1 MSDYLPRLGKL
12 FAALLSI
19 FCSCAVSAQKIAGPS
34 QPFNVGNSTAFDRL
48 ALPDEAEIIRLF
60 IDTEIKQR
68 DALNQH
74 TFRRDV
80 VLQTIGR
87 NGQVT
92 GEYIRNSQFLFDDKG
107 KRIEHVWYHPAPT
120 IHEMR
125 ITREDIQDLAGS
137 QLLGIDINEIVKYRF
152 KVAGREVIDSREA
165 IALDIT
171 PSIQPDP
178 HHMAERFFVGRIW
191 IDERTFQVIKT
202 EGSVEPQGKQRFPRF
217 ETWRE
222 PINGSLVFP
231 ARTIA
236 DDILH
241 FPKRDVHYRIS
252 VRYYDYKLFA
262 CQVSVKEIDAQ
273 INRRQ

>member
-19 FCSCAVSAQKIAGPS
+19 FCSYAVSAQKIAGPS
-34 QPFNVGNSTAFDRL
+34 QPFNVGNCAAFDRL
-48 ALPDEAEIIRLF
+48 AVTDEAEIIRRF
-60 IDTEIKQR
+60 IAAEIKQR
-68 DALNQH
+68 GALNQH

-92 GEYIRNSQFLFDDKG
+92 GEYLRNSQFLFDDKG
-107 KRIEHVWYHPAPT
+107 KRIEHVLYHPAPT

-137 QLLGIDINEIVKYRF
+137 QLLGIDINEIAKYRF
-152 KVAGREVIDSREA
+152 KVAGQEVIDSREA
-165 IALDIT
+165 IALDTT

-191 IDERTFQVIKT
+191 IDAHTFQVIKT

-217 ETWRE
+217 ETWRK
-222 PINGSLVFP
+222 PINDSLVFP

-252 VRYYDYKLFA
+252 VRYYDYRLFA

-273 INRRQ
+273 INPHQ